1 MVSHLCIELVAL
13 LDSLVTLDHLRHASD
28 QGQTAAMTALAKR
41 LLVGADAP
49 FSPAEG
55 LERLA
60 AAVALGDPEAAAITA
75 TLAAAGAWRRQSW
88 TDAFDLLSFAAER
101 GSCVAGEQLRLLAG
115 AADSAWRAM
124 VSRIDL
130 SGWLAA
136 PPRTPICEAPRI
148 RIAPDFIAP
157 AICDWLVARN
167 RNKVRPAKMV
177 DSYGAT
183 PRFTADRTN
192 SDYVIDIV
200 NADVVLTLVR
210 ARLSGFIN
218 LPTVAFEPPQMLHY
232 ATGQALKP
240 HFDFLRR
247 GPSDAAADVEG
258 DRILTALIYLNDNY
272 EGGET
277 DFPRAGVRHKGPKG
291 GVIVFANVDPSG
303 RPDPMTLHAGLAP
316 SRGEKWL
323 LSQWVRDRPIAAG

>member
-1 MVSHLCIELVAL
+1 MSQLCVELVAL
-13 LDSLVTLDHLRHASD
+13 LEPSVALDDLKRASD
-28 QGQTAAMTALAKR
+28 QGQAAAMTALAKR

-60 AAVALGDPEAAAITA
+60 DAAALGDPDAPAIAA
-75 TLAAAGAWRRQSW
+75 TLAAAGAWRGQSW
-88 TDAFDLLSFAAER
+88 TDAFDLLTVAAER
-101 GSCVAGEQLRLLAG
+101 GSCMARQQLRLLAG
-115 AADSAWRAM
+115 VGDTAWRAM
-124 VSRIDL
+124 ASRIDL
-130 SGWLAA
+130 ASWLAP

-148 RIAPDFIAP
+148 RVASSFIAP

-167 RNKVRPAKMV
+167 RNKVQPAKMV

-183 PRFTADRTN
+183 PRFTVDRTN
-192 SDYVIDIV
+192 SDYVVDIV

-210 ARLSGFIN
+210 ARISAFVN

-232 ATGQALKP
+232 APGQMLKP

-247 GPSDAAADVEG
+247 GPNDDDAANQG

-277 DFPRAGVRHKGPKG
+277 DFPRAGVRYKGAKG
-291 GVIVFANVDPSG
+291 GAVVFANVDPTG
-303 RPDPMTLHAGLAP
+303 RPDPMTLHAGLP
-316 SRGEKWL
+316 PLSGEKWL
-323 LSQWVRDRPIAAG
+323 MSQWVRDRPIATG

>member
-1 MVSHLCIELVAL
+1 MLEPLVAL
-13 LDSLVTLDHLRHASD
+13 DDLRRAAD
-28 QGQTAAMTALAKR
+28 QRQAAAITALAKR
-41 LLVGADAP
+41 LLIGSDAP

-60 AAVALGDPEAAAITA
+60 EAEALGDHEAPAIAA

-88 TDAFDLLSFAAER
+88 TEAFDLLATAAER
-101 GSCVAGEQLRLLAG
+101 GSTLAREQLRLLTG
-115 AADSAWRAM
+115 ASGTAWRAM
-124 VSRIDL
+124 ASRIDV
-130 SGWLAA
+130 GFRLAP
-136 PPRTPICEAPRI
+136 PPRTPICETPRI
-148 RIAPDFIAP
+148 RVAPAFVPP

-183 PRFTADRTN
+183 PRFTGDRTN
-192 SDYVIDIV
+192 SDYVVDIV

-210 ARLSGFIN
+210 ARLSVFVN
-218 LPTVAFEPPQMLHY
+218 LPTIGFEPPQVLHY
-232 ATGQALKP
+232 SPGQVLKP

-247 GPSDAAADVEG
+247 GPNDVAAANDG

-277 DFPRAGVRHKGPKG
+277 DFPRAGVRYKGAKG
-291 GVIVFANVDPSG
+291 GAIAFANVDAAG
-303 RPDPMTLHAGLAP
+303 RPDPMTLHAGLPP

-323 LSQWVRDRPIAAG
+323 LSQWIRDRPIAAG